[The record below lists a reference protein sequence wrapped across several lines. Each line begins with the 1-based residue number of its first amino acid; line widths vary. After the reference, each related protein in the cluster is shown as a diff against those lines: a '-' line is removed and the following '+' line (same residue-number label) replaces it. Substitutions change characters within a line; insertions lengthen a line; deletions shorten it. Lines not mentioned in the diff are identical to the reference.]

1 MDPILEQYKE
11 LEQQVLSYTPALDK
25 TLLFKAF
32 QFANDAHREQK
43 RKDGSPYITHPL
55 AVARIVADLKLD
67 VESLADVYKRQ
78 VYAAQHGRNGPG
90 EHRCQLL

>member
-32 QFANDAHREQK
+32 QFANCLLYT
-43 RKDGSPYITHPL
+43 S
-55 AVARIVADLKLD
+55 
-67 VESLADVYKRQ
+67 
-78 VYAAQHGRNGPG
+78 
-90 EHRCQLL
+90 RCV